1 MHGIHFLQD
10 MNHIY
15 NFIPTP
21 FLLPLKNHQH
31 QTKNTKNP
39 EFLASANFSIF
50 KILIFRVFFLDK
62 MLQWFICWL
71 YIKNYFDSCT
81 ETISVRDQISIS
93 LNILASNSLSLYKT
107 KVLYCDDVHNIYL
120 GHFQSKGWNRCMDIV

>member
-1 MHGIHFLQD
+1 MHGVHFLQD
-10 MNHIY
+10 MKHI
-15 NFIPTP
+15 NDAIPSHKKSSTS
-21 FLLPLKNHQH
+21 K
-31 QTKNTKNP
+31 TKKQKTP
-39 EFLASANFSIF
+39 EFFASANFSIF
-50 KILIFRVFFLDK
+50 KILIFGVFFHNK
-62 MLQWFICWL
+62 MPQRFICWL

>member
-1 MHGIHFLQD
+1 MGSTFFKTWNTL
-10 MNHIY
+10 MMLY
-15 NFIPTP
+15 
-21 FLLPLKNHQH
+21 LPIKNHQH
-31 QTKNTKNP
+31 QKQKNKKPQNSLHLQIFQFSKFW
-39 EFLASANFSIF
+39 FLG
-50 KILIFRVFFLDK
+50 FFFHNK
-62 MLQWFICWL
+62 MPQRFICWL